1 MGRGENLRFAGYV
14 HPVICSLGPR
24 SQHAG
29 FETTARLLSALR
41 RHTGSECLLI
51 TGSRFPRWMK
61 EHGSA
66 SILDGIRVVEI
77 DEISLL
83 RRLSDAGAT
92 PLILDQLLCEPGC
105 GEHPAV
111 RILVDE
117 ISRRCADFRPDVLIS
132 YAVQADF
139 LAALWP
145 QSLRLHTEAGAY
157 SRNPYPFSL
166 FFDHLGMY
174 KKSVIGQHGSRL
186 AGIGATTDATAF
198 AAKFRSHNARAL
210 RAADP
215 FRSIDL
221 RSRFDRLCL
230 LPLQV
235 SNCFPFDSQCGYR
248 TQMEYLLD
256 VVSAAPADIG
266 VVVTEYLECGQ
277 GVGNDEQ
284 GEAYLRRRFPN
295 MIFPDQFR
303 SYCSP
308 SQFLAPRVDGVW
320 SISSNVGYQ
329 ALLFGRLLG
338 TPASTHLAG
347 IAHATNIGEF
357 FARLRPQDRDPH
369 VPDRNAFLAWQL
381 ERYVVPE
388 ALLADGCWLYDYFAR
403 RRDAARSADPLDAFV
418 PIADTAT
425 LEEAWMVRAPKPA
438 ALPFADPL
446 QLVLQSTSWR
456 VTAPLRTAATA
467 IRSCRRV
474 LARWAERIMRAPG
487 SGTAVWGD
495 VRSRPLQLPPALAQ
509 RRGKYNL

>member
-1 MGRGENLRFAGYV
+1 LRFAGYV

-24 SQHAG
+24 SQLAG
-29 FETTARLLSALR
+29 FETTAKLLSALR

-51 TGSRFPRWMK
+51 TGSRFPLWMK

-77 DEISLL
+77 DEVPLL
-83 RRLSDAGAT
+83 RRMSEIGVT
-92 PLILDQLLCEPGC
+92 PLILDQLLCEPDC
-105 GEHPAV
+105 REHPAV
-111 RILVDE
+111 RILADE
-117 ISRRCADFRPDVLIS
+117 IARRCADFRPDVLIS

-145 QSLRLHTEAGAY
+145 QSLRLHTEAGPY

-186 AGIGATTDATAF
+186 ADIGATTDAKAV
-198 AAKFRSHNARAL
+198 AAKFQSHNARAL
-210 RAADP
+210 SAADP

-221 RSRFDRLCL
+221 RGRFDRLCL

-256 VVSAAPADIG
+256 VVSAAPADVG

-284 GEAYLRRRFPN
+284 GKAYLRRSFPN
-295 MIFPDQFR
+295 MIFLDQFR

-308 SQFLAPRVDGVW
+308 SQFLVPRVDGVW
-320 SISSNVGYQ
+320 SVSSNVAYQ
-329 ALLFGRLLG
+329 ALMFGRLLG

-347 IAHATNIGEF
+347 IAHATDIAEF
-357 FARLRPQDRDPH
+357 FARLQPQDREPN
-369 VPDRNAFLAWQL
+369 VPDRTAFLAWQL

-388 ALLADGCWLYDYFAR
+388 ALLADGRWLHDYFAR

-418 PIADTAT
+418 PIADPAR
-425 LEEAWMVRAPKPA
+425 LEEAWMARAPKPA
-438 ALPFADPL
+438 AIPFADPL
-446 QLVLQSTSWR
+446 QRVLQSTSWR
-456 VTAPLRTAATA
+456 VTAPLRAAATA
-467 IRSCRRV
+467 IRSCGRV
-474 LARWAERIMRAPG
+474 LARWAERIMRGAG
-487 SGTAVWGD
+487 TGTAAWDD
-495 VRSRPLQLPPALAQ
+495 VRSRPLRLPHAMAQ